1 MKTTRKPG
9 RSLAVMALSAA
20 AVLAAAAVFRYAGR
34 GVLNARLTE
43 PQGDPAALQ
52 GFTLQGRVEHSG
64 NARTTFAVQDGGFTS
79 ATELD
84 TDADPQ
90 SYGFGSV
97 SWGTLWTVLPQDLD
111 AVNAAAESSGDT
123 LYSQASRLV
132 RICTLNLP
140 DGSCVAFPGMTCELD
155 EPVQVAA
162 YWDELRGG
170 WQAWRDAADP
180 GALPDGPQLSFETPR
195 WQGHYCFVWPQSTDR
210 MTAGVYR
217 VDQAL
222 SAAEA
227 DAQDV
232 SQAPAAGGSY
242 GAVSCLYAPPEAARV
257 LACLPAGDLMGVLY
271 LDAENT
277 MLLDFVSQDGRCVE
291 QYPLVAQVDPSTA
304 YAERLPCQR
313 EGQAAFLAGCMAGEE
328 VQLWKHLV
336 VVQVENGR
344 VSRLYNEAYA
354 PARTAL
360 GNESF
365 GGDLCLAQLDGTGD
379 RLLLVE
385 EAYDV
390 WRWTVRGYEERA
402 MTKNCYLTVQDTAEG
417 KMLYS
422 AKIKTDQLSGWGWG
436 SMHGHVYNALDALHT
451 LSASS
456 YIDFPD
462 LAE

>member
-34 GVLNARLTE
+34 GVLNARLIE

-195 WQGHYCFVWPQSTDR
+195 WQGNYCFVWPQSTDR

-227 DAQDV
+227 DAQDG
-232 SQAPAAGGSY
+232 SQTPAAGGSY

-291 QYPLVAQVDPSTA
+291 QYPLAAQVDPSTA